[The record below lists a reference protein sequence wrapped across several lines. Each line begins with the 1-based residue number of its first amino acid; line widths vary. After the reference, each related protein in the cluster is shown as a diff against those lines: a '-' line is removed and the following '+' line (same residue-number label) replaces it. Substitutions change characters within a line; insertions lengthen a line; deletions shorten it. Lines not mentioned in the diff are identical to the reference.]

1 MPEKIQAK
9 FELSIVLTLHAWED
23 LSVAV
28 QNQWG
33 GPDSSEKRD
42 WFAGAIADLI
52 AASPDADVEYVEEFL
67 QNVMNDEF
75 EAVLD
80 DGSAEEVAV
89 KIVGLRKLALQGDF
103 TIVDE
108 MTRKWEE
115 RQRRGGDTIR
125 CQHVERAEDEDDTD
139 WDSDD
144 SDQDPDGEDTEMVE
158 APPLVRIPK
167 EKVPPEVDDE
177 GFTKVVGKKKR

>member
-1 MPEKIQAK
+1 
-9 FELSIVLTLHAWED
+9 
-23 LSVAV
+23 
-28 QNQWG
+28 
-33 GPDSSEKRD
+33 
-42 WFAGAIADLI
+42 
-52 AASPDADVEYVEEFL
+52 
-67 QNVMNDEF
+67 MNDEF